1 MFTDQ
6 PPPPN
11 MKQSPI
17 YSSLLFIFKHCVK
30 SITAAKP
37 AEATDGSPKDAGGT
51 KRPNVHPVGISLQF
65 TLQPAPA

>member
-1 MFTDQ
+1 MSTDQ
-6 PPPPN
+6 PPSD

-17 YSSLLFIFKHCVK
+17 YSSLLFIFKHCIK

-37 AEATDGSPKDAGGT
+37 PEAMDGSPRDARGDET
-51 KRPNVHPVGISLQF
+51 SDVHFVGVSLQV

>member
-6 PPPPN
+6 PPSD

-17 YSSLLFIFKHCVK
+17 YSRLLFIFKHCVK

-37 AEATDGSPKDAGGT
+37 AEAMDGRPMDAGGT
-51 KRPNVHPVGISLQF
+51 KRPNVHLVGISLQF